1 MEFKKRGMHYPIFNS
16 FVNTIDNQLDKRGIK
31 SKKFRTWEDNK
42 INAIGLEL
50 VIDLKDISDFIDSLS
65 INFDWDSFREASM
78 ARQLDGMQSH
88 PFLNVEPLN
97 EGNLR
102 PTIDIEM
109 SWLFDIDRCQPE
121 IPGETGNYRIEKASR
136 WMESISKKV
145 NNLMSEDDIITRW
158 HVEIDGDKNGR
169 YLSAINLISYF
180 QYQLDQPKSINEVTH
195 LVSRRLQDLLLK
207 ANKVIFLSDEVLDES
222 VAA

>member
-1 MEFKKRGMHYPIFNS
+1 MHYPIFNS

-42 INAIGLEL
+42 IHAIGLEL
-50 VIDLKDISDFIDSLS
+50 VIDLHNVSDYLDALS

-78 ARQLDGMQSH
+78 AKQLEGMDSH
-88 PFLNVEPLN
+88 PFLKVESLN
-97 EGNLR
+97 EANLK

-109 SWLFDIDRCQPE
+109 SWLFDIDHCQPE

-136 WMESISKKV
+136 WMESINQRV
-145 NNLMSEDDIITRW
+145 NELMAEDDIITRW

-180 QYQLDQPKSINEVTH
+180 QYELDEPESLNDVTT
-195 LVSRRLQDLLLK
+195 LVSKKLQDLLLK
-207 ANKVIFLSDEVLDES
+207 ANKVIFLSDEVLQQ
-222 VAA
+222 VIAA